1 MKTEIHQVSLGFN
14 DCYIIRS
21 KGAIMID
28 GGTRGEA
35 FRKAMKRIP
44 MEPSAIQLIVVT
56 HGHLDHMDGL
66 KESKS

>member
-1 MKTEIHQVSLGFN
+1 
-14 DCYIIRS
+14 
-21 KGAIMID
+21 MID